1 MTEREFLMLLEQR
14 ASAAGIVIPQELGE
28 SLGVYFRQ
36 LALWNQKMNLAG
48 FSLDVPTDAAID
60 RLFIEPLIVAQSVFG
75 AVEKMVDI
83 GSGGGSPALPMSLA
97 LLPQRTVLVEAR
109 ARKAVFLKEVVRT
122 LGLSDRIDVV
132 SDRFE
137 SLAASVKFSGRF
149 DLLTVR
155 AVRLGADDLSAM
167 SRLVQPGGRLILFRS
182 GDETPE
188 VQVADLRFVNL
199 VSLKVSTKSSAAFL
213 ERV

>member
-1 MTEREFLMLLEQR
+1 
-14 ASAAGIVIPQELGE
+14 
-28 SLGVYFRQ
+28 
-36 LALWNQKMNLAG
+36 MNLAG

-60 RLFIEPLIVAQSVFG
+60 RLFIEPLIVAQSVLG

-137 SLAASVKFSGRF
+137 SLAANVKFSGRF